1 MSGKLISFGD
11 LLPDLNAAHLSYGLS
26 RKILSL
32 CNESKDF
39 EVIELR
45 RLVKDDKTW
54 DIIVADCINDQVPS
68 RNAVGIKVRELLA
81 LAFTEGNLPDVRALR
96 KDFPRTVPHL
106 NHVLVGEPTSLCLYD
121 ESWKTLERTWTPQR
135 HLRRILWWLT
145 ETSKEKLHKY
155 DQPIEPLYF
164 DSPFQI
170 VLPLDFEQKMQDPS
184 LVLIPVPI
192 PLTEQPEPSF
202 KIIRA
207 QFKKKTLFEP
217 KKPASK
223 IPSLVPIA
231 NPLGG
236 EYILKDG
243 VHSPVTKPEM
253 PKIMHY
259 HLLPLK
265 ISPVVHGVIEQ
276 YPNTLG
282 KLYDQLEHRGESVFD
297 ELNKAI
303 KEKAQNGL
311 SLADLDRCLLILWVP
326 MKLSKESESKLTT
339 YAFDVNTNLATL
351 GEKTGALVKGQDGKV
366 YPDYLL
372 GEVGEGQPQKWREL
386 EIFPIAVIKEVDKDF
401 ARIASGIDVET
412 ADFKGVLG
420 GVGALGS
427 ALAEL
432 WAKEHWGEW
441 LLIDPDFIRPHNI
454 IRHIAKDLYIGS
466 YKVNA
471 VKDWIE
477 LNYANGYY
485 NVSAIPK
492 NIQDIETEKDKG
504 IFETMDLFVDATT
517 TIEVPRD
524 LSQRERFP
532 RSVSIFLTPSGQG
545 SVLLMESK
553 DRSLKLDA
561 LEAQYYRA
569 IINSDWGA
577 GHLMTDKDNLR
588 IGPACRDVSAVMS
601 YETIQFHAALLSKQI
616 RLMRDRP
623 EPHIRV
629 WSADYRSGALSA
641 YEVHAYP
648 YEYYHRGDW
657 EVILDSGIRD
667 TLVSFRKSRLP
678 NETGGVIIG
687 YIDQKLHHIY
697 VVDVLQAPP
706 DSEEDRAGFTRG
718 MKGLNGVL
726 EEVARRTRNIVGY
739 LGEWHS
745 HPAFTSAYPS
755 KVDQELIK
763 QLSKMLDL
771 DGLPALMVIV
781 GSAGDISVSVKEDKS
796 NEVKR

>member
-1 MSGKLISFGD
+1 
-11 LLPDLNAAHLSYGLS
+11 
-26 RKILSL
+26 
-32 CNESKDF
+32 
-39 EVIELR
+39 
-45 RLVKDDKTW
+45 
-54 DIIVADCINDQVPS
+54 
-68 RNAVGIKVRELLA
+68 
-81 LAFTEGNLPDVRALR
+81 
-96 KDFPRTVPHL
+96 
-106 NHVLVGEPTSLCLYD
+106 
-121 ESWKTLERTWTPQR
+121 
-135 HLRRILWWLT
+135 
-145 ETSKEKLHKY
+145 
-155 DQPIEPLYF
+155 
-164 DSPFQI
+164 
-170 VLPLDFEQKMQDPS
+170 
-184 LVLIPVPI
+184 
-192 PLTEQPEPSF
+192 
-202 KIIRA
+202 
-207 QFKKKTLFEP
+207 
-217 KKPASK
+217 
-223 IPSLVPIA
+223 
-231 NPLGG
+231 
-236 EYILKDG
+236 
-243 VHSPVTKPEM
+243 
-253 PKIMHY
+253 
-259 HLLPLK
+259 
-265 ISPVVHGVIEQ
+265 
-276 YPNTLG
+276 
-282 KLYDQLEHRGESVFD
+282 
-297 ELNKAI
+297 
-303 KEKAQNGL
+303 
-311 SLADLDRCLLILWVP
+311 
-326 MKLSKESESKLTT
+326 
-339 YAFDVNTNLATL
+339 
-351 GEKTGALVKGQDGKV
+351 
-366 YPDYLL
+366 
-372 GEVGEGQPQKWREL
+372 
-386 EIFPIAVIKEVDKDF
+386 
-401 ARIASGIDVET
+401 
-412 ADFKGVLG
+412 
-420 GVGALGS
+420 
-427 ALAEL
+427 
-432 WAKEHWGEW
+432 
-441 LLIDPDFIRPHNI
+441 
-454 IRHIAKDLYIGS
+454 
-466 YKVNA
+466 
-471 VKDWIE
+471 
-477 LNYANGYY
+477 
-485 NVSAIPK
+485 
-492 NIQDIETEKDKG
+492 
-504 IFETMDLFVDATT
+504 
-517 TIEVPRD
+517 
-524 LSQRERFP
+524 
-532 RSVSIFLTPSGQG
+532 
-545 SVLLMESK
+545 MESK